1 MEYKNHK
8 PVQPFEAE
16 KILQNYV
23 KSQAAKTA
31 NVKKGGSSFDI

>member
-8 PVQPFEAE
+8 PVPPFETE
-16 KILQNYV
+16 KIMQNYI
-23 KSQAAKTA
+23 KTLAAKTA

>member
-8 PVQPFEAE
+8 PVPQFDVD
-16 KILQNYV
+16 KIIQ
-23 KSQAAKTA
+23 KFQAAQIQKTA